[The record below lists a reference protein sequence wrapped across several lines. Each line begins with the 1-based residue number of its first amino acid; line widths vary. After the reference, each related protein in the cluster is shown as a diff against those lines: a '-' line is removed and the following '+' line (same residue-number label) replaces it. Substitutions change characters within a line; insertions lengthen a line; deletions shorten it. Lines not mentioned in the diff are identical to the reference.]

1 MEDMLNIPLASLVDE
16 FLTKQGREVIKK
28 IMYGFTSAN
37 FVTKFADIDETLI
50 LAHQKMVKDLIYE
63 YRGSTDY
70 DRTDNA
76 MVVEDVTL
84 KTFDF
89 KVELQ
94 TELRE
99 RKVKAYKAYLKG
111 AGLVADDLHF
121 VDWLNMAAVEKMQN
135 EMENAMWQAVTD
147 TTVGNIGARKLI
159 ARFDG
164 YRKLAKDAGIASKAT
179 VVATGAITDAN
190 AVAKVHQFYRA
201 ASTEMKQIGFNI
213 YCSYQTFES
222 YQENYSATHNGRDMA
237 LEEVKRMAY
246 SYTGVPITL
255 GGGKTHLVPVPG
267 FGDDD
272 ALIGT
277 RPEYLAYGFKTE
289 GEAGT
294 WDVQKQ
300 DWMTK
305 MLTSFPVGV
314 QILLKEPGHLLV
326 NDQL

>member
-28 IMYGFTSAN
+28 VMFGFTSAN
-37 FVTKFADIDETLI
+37 AVTKFDGIDETLI
-50 LAHQKMVKDLIYE
+50 LAHQKMVSDLVYE
-63 YRGSTDY
+63 YRGTTNYERS
-70 DRTDNA
+70 DNA
-76 MVVEDVTL
+76 MIVDEVAL

-89 KVELQ
+89 KVELR
-94 TELRE
+94 TELNE
-99 RKVKAYKAYLKG
+99 RKTKAYKAYLKG

-121 VDWLNMAAVEKMQN
+121 VEWLNMAAMEKMQN
-135 EMENAMWQAVTD
+135 EMEIAMWQAVTD
-147 TTVGNIGARKLI
+147 TNVANVGLRKLI

-164 YRKLAKDAGIASKAT
+164 FRKIAKDAGIASQAT

-201 ASTEMKQIGFNI
+201 ASIDMKNIGFNI
-213 YCSYQTFES
+213 YCSYNLFES
-222 YQENYSATHNGRDMA
+222 YQENYSATHNGRDAA
-237 LEEVKRMAY
+237 LEEVKRMQY
-246 SYTGVPITL
+246 SYTGIPITL
-255 GGGKTHLVPVPG
+255 GGGRTHLVPVPG

-277 RPEYLAYGFKTE
+277 RPEYLAYGFNTE
-289 GEAGT
+289 GEESR
-294 WDVQKQ
+294 WKIQEQ
-300 DWMTK
+300 DWVTK
-305 MLTSFPVGV
+305 MLTKFPTGV